1 VFGEGKAMNK
11 KALLLLGVAFF
22 SVAAKKNKDPNALPA
37 AQAMTAGDKA
47 TGGKAHPQILV
58 EYGGLYAGPQAAYVT
73 KVGQKIAVQSGLSNA
88 QGDFTVSL
96 LNSSVNNA
104 FAIPGGYI
112 YVTRELMALMNNE
125 AELASVLGHETG
137 HVAARHAKKRNDRAT
152 VGGLGTMAATIL
164 GSVLGG
170 DTGAKLGQQ
179 IGGGIAQRAVLG
191 FSRTQEYQ
199 ADDLGVSYL
208 AKAGY
213 DTMASSTMLASLA
226 AQTALDARIQGQ
238 TGKSVPEWASTHP
251 DPASRVARAAQKATA
266 FGGVGKA
273 TNRDAFLSALDGVMY
288 DDDPKQGVVDGTSF
302 RHPDLKLAFSVPTGF
317 AMSNGADAVTISGT
331 GGQAQFSGAAY
342 AGSLSSYI
350 GDVFKAVGG
359 QTTLNYGEARTTEI
373 NGLKAAYAS
382 ANANTQSGAVV
393 VTVFAYEFS
402 PTAAYHFLTITPA
415 TSSPEVFRSMFNSM
429 RRLTAQEI
437 AAIKPRKIDVV
448 TVKSGD
454 TVASLSAKMAYPDF
468 KEDRFRVLNALG
480 ASDSVKSGQ
489 KVKLVVY

>member
-1 VFGEGKAMNK
+1 MNK
-11 KALLLLGVAFF
+11 KALVLLGVAFF

-47 TGGKAHPQILV
+47 TGGKAHPQILA

-73 KVGQKIAVQSGLSNA
+73 RVGQKISVQSGLSNA

-96 LNSSVNNA
+96 LNSPVNNA

-112 YVTRELMALMNNE
+112 YVTRELLALMNNE

-179 IGGGIAQRAVLG
+179 IGGNIAQRAVLG
-191 FSRTQEYQ
+191 FSRAQEYQ

-226 AQTALDARIQGQ
+226 AQTELDARIQGQ
-238 TGKSVPEWASTHP
+238 TGNSVPAWASTHP
-251 DPASRVARAAQKATA
+251 DPASRVARAAQKAVA
-266 FGGVGKA
+266 FGGTGKA
-273 TNRDAFLSALDGVMY
+273 TNRDAFLTALEGVMY
-288 DDDPKQGVVDGTSF
+288 DDDPKQGVIDGNLF
-302 RHPDLKLAFSVPTGF
+302 RHPDLKLAFSAPAGF
-317 AMSNGADAVTISGT
+317 AMSNGTDAVTISGS
-331 GGQAQFSGAAY
+331 GGQAQFGGAAY
-342 AGSLSSYI
+342 NGNLSSYVAA
-350 GDVFKAVGG
+350 VFKAVGG
-359 QTTLNYGEARTTEI
+359 QNSINFGEVRTTDV
-373 NGLKAAYAS
+373 NGLKMGYAS
-382 ANANTQSGAVV
+382 ASASTQSGPVV
-393 VTVFAYEFS
+393 VTVYAYEFS

-415 TSSPEVFRSMFNSM
+415 GASTDVFAPMIRSM
-429 RRLTAQEI
+429 RRLSADET
-437 AAIKPRKIDVV
+437 AAIKPRKIHVV

-454 TVASLSAKMAYPDF
+454 TVASLAAKMAYSDF
-468 KEDRFRVLNALG
+468 REDRFRVLNGLTAG
-480 ASDSVKSGQ
+480 ATVKAGQ
-489 KVKLVVY
+489 KVKLVIY